1 MKRLRDES
9 DDTPSLPVEK
19 TARCDIPVSFPYEA
33 LLPEMRGE
41 VRGHMSGTT
50 RHLLK
55 LTSRGMLQ
63 DDDTPPPIPSQLRIM
78 ARWRQWLATPH
89 SMGIPKRIFT
99 QFTMWDRVFDD
110 CDDSIMW
117 RGRCVAWYT
126 HAIPS
131 YEKGSYRVMLKYN
144 ATSLYHSGFD
154 NFFIHVDRIHL
165 PFGNSFGNSSRFY
178 QQEAMKE
185 GTPER
190 LDALREWV
198 LSSDRTRIPAC
209 LL

>member
-41 VRGHMSGTT
+41 VRSHMSGTT

-63 DDDTPPPIPSQLRIM
+63 DDDKAPPIPSQLRIL
-78 ARWRQWLATPH
+78 ARWNQWFAKTRNTKNP
-89 SMGIPKRIFT
+89 FA

-110 CDDSIMW
+110 CEDSVEW
-117 RGRCVAWYT
+117 RGRSIAWYT
-126 HAIPS
+126 HEIPS
-131 YEKGSYRVMLKYN
+131 YDKGSCRVMLKYTV
-144 ATSLYHSGFD
+144 ASPYESTLDTFS
-154 NFFIHVDRIHL
+154 IHVDRLHL
-165 PFGNSFGNSSRFY
+165 QFGNESRFY

-190 LDALREWV
+190 IDALREWV
-198 LSSDRTRIPAC
+198 LSADRTRIPAC
-209 LL
+209 LLG